1 MPGFRSATNA
11 ELAAIASR
19 DAAKA
24 KKAAAA
30 AGIAKTYGRY
40 EDLLADPEI
49 DAVYLPLPNA
59 LHAEWTKKAADAGK
73 HVLCEKPLAPTAKEA
88 ADLVDYCRS
97 KGVRLMDGFMWPHHA
112 RTARIR
118 ANHRLRRHRRSHLRQ
133 RCIHFLTRSHDA
145 QYSAPAEHGRRQP
158 ARRRLLSRDGIR
170 WALNAEPIRVYATAK
185 LRNDVDLSMKGIL
198 FFADGRTAMFDCGF
212 TLPLRQWFEIVGTE
226 GVIYLPDMWLPD
238 ARGKIYIQHGEQAIE
253 DFDVGGR
260 DQIACMI
267 EEFGRA
273 IQEQRDPKPSADE
286 GVKTLKVLDAL
297 AKSARD
303 RPAGGRGV
311 TRLFRLA
318 TVGHPSPDETSFRQ
332 TKVPVCRNLRRNRC

>member
-1 MPGFRSATNA
+1 MDKIRWGILGVAKINERWLPGFRSATNA
-11 ELAAIASR
+11 DLAAIASR
-19 DAAKA
+19 DTAKA
-24 KKAAAA
+24 RKAAAD
-30 AGIAKTYGRY
+30 AGIAKSFSRY

-49 DAVYLPLPNA
+49 DAVYLPLPNS
-59 LHAEWTKKAADAGK
+59 LHSEWAKKAADAGK

-88 ADLVDYCRS
+88 ADIAAYCRS
-97 KGVRLMDGFMWPHHA
+97 KGVRLMDGFMWPHHE

-118 ANHRLRRHRRSHLRQ
+118 QIIDSGGIGEVISASGAFTFLLDLMTPNIRL
-133 RCIHFLTRSHDA
+133 
-145 QYSAPAEHGRRQP
+145 QP
-158 ARRRLLSRDGIR
+158 NMGGGSLLDVGCYPVTAIR
-170 WALNAEPIRVYATAK
+170 WALRAEPERVYATAK
-185 LRNDVDLSMKGIL
+185 LRNGVDLSMKGIL

-212 TLPLRQWFEIVGTE
+212 TLPMRQWFEIVGTE

-273 IQEQRDPKPSADE
+273 IQEKRDPKPSADE

-297 AKSARD
+297 AKSARTGQAVD
-303 RPAGGRGV
+303 VA
-311 TRLFRLA
+311 
-318 TVGHPSPDETSFRQ
+318 
-332 TKVPVCRNLRRNRC
+332 

>member
-1 MPGFRSATNA
+1 MDKIRWGVLGVAKINERWLPGFRSATNA
-11 ELAAIASR
+11 DLAAIASR

-24 KKAAAA
+24 KKAAAD
-30 AGIAKTYGRY
+30 AGVAKTFGRY

-88 ADLVDYCRS
+88 ADLVAYCRS
-97 KGVRLMDGFMWPHHA
+97 KGVRLMDGFMWPHHQ
-112 RTARIR
+112 RTIRIR
-118 ANHRLRRHRRSHLRQ
+118 QIIDSGGIGEVISASGAFTFLLDLMTPNIRL
-133 RCIHFLTRSHDA
+133 
-145 QYSAPAEHGRRQP
+145 QP
-158 ARRRLLSRDGIR
+158 NMGGGSLLDVGCYPVTAIR

-212 TLPLRQWFEIVGTE
+212 TLPMRQWFEIVGTE

-273 IQEQRDPKPSADE
+273 IQEKRDPKPSADE

-297 AKSARD
+297 AKSAR
-303 RPAGGRGV
+303 AG
-311 TRLFRLA
+311 
-318 TVGHPSPDETSFRQ
+318 Q
-332 TKVPVCRNLRRNRC
+332 PVDVA